1 MLFIVPTPIG
11 NLKDITLRALDV
23 LKTCDIIACENTR
36 HSQILLKEY
45 SIQKQIVNIS
55 QHSSEQQ
62 IRRLLA
68 EVKAGKNLAYITD
81 AGMPLISDPGYLLV
95 AEAIKNNIPLSVLP
109 GPNAALTALVA
120 SGFLQKEFYFGGFL
134 PLKKGRK
141 KTLEHLLSLGV
152 PVVLYESPYRMNKL
166 LEEII
171 QFGHGERAIC
181 VGRELT
187 KMFEEYI
194 RGTVNELSTKH
205 AGKEWK
211 GECTVVIGD

>member
-1 MLFIVPTPIG
+1 MLYIVATPIG

-23 LKTCDIIACENTR
+23 LKSCAIIACENTR
-36 HSQILLKEY
+36 HSQILLTEY
-45 SIQKQIVNIS
+45 AIQKHIVNIS

-62 IRRLLA
+62 IHRLL
-68 EVKAGKNLAYITD
+68 EDVKSGKNIAYITD
-81 AGMPLISDPGYLLV
+81 AGMPLVSDPGYLLV
-95 AEAIKNNIPLSVLP
+95 AGAVKEKVPFTVLP

-141 KTLEHLLSLGV
+141 KTLEGLLNLGV

-166 LEEII
+166 LEEIVT
-171 QFGHGERAIC
+171 FGHGDRNIC

-187 KMFEEYI
+187 KMYEEYI
-194 RGTVNELSTKH
+194 RGTAGELSTKY

-211 GECTVVIGD
+211 GECTVVIG